1 MVAVEVRSCWDY
13 VYPSPACYIVGEYVG
28 TGRFKLDLGAGTI
41 GLCTG
46 SNFRSLQKYDSY

>member
-41 GLCTG
+41 GLYTG